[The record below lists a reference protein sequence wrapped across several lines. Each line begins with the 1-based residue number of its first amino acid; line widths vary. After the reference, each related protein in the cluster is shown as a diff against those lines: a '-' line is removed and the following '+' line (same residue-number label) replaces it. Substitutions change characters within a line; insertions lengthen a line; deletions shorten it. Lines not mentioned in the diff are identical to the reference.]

1 MTAAQLA
8 WAALGLA
15 ALALALW
22 LDVRREGWPWRS

>member
-15 ALALALW
+15 AIAIALW
-22 LDVRREGWPWRS
+22 LDVMREGWPR

>member
-15 ALALALW
+15 AIAIALW
-22 LDVRREGWPWRS
+22 LDVRREGWPR